1 MTRTIGIDIGGTG
14 IKAAVVD
21 VVSGEIVSEK
31 IKVGTPDGARP
42 ADVAAVVAQLVERLD
57 PDGRLAIGA
66 CFPAVIIDEVAH
78 SAANVDKSWIGT
90 NVGELFEKATG
101 RPVHV
106 VNDADAAGIA
116 EVRFGAAQGVKGL
129 VMVITLGTGIG
140 SAFIYNGLLVP
151 NTELGH
157 MNLPVTRARTAE
169 KLAANSARIR
179 QRLSWK
185 RWAQRLQLYF
195 STLEKLFSPQ
205 LFVVGGGVSK
215 EYEEFL
221 PLLDLTTPIVPAQHF
236 NSAGILGAAALAPFS
251 EQKR

>member
-1 MTRTIGIDIGGTG
+1 
-14 IKAAVVD
+14 
-21 VVSGEIVSEK
+21 
-31 IKVGTPDGARP
+31 
-42 ADVAAVVAQLVERLD
+42 
-57 PDGRLAIGA
+57 
-66 CFPAVIIDEVAH
+66 
-78 SAANVDKSWIGT
+78 
-90 NVGELFEKATG
+90 
-101 RPVHV
+101 
-106 VNDADAAGIA
+106 
-116 EVRFGAAQGVKGL
+116 
-129 VMVITLGTGIG
+129 MVITLGTGIG
-140 SAFIYNGLLVP
+140 SALIYNGLLVP

-169 KLAANSARIR
+169 NLAANSARIR

-221 PLLDLTTPIVPAQHF
+221 PLLDLTTPIVPARHF

-251 EQKR
+251 EK